1 MTVSNSRVIDVAAAE
16 LAHEALPPHQVTEG
30 APTTGL
36 QELGQLGDAHYGIW
50 EITPGVSTDVESDE
64 VFVVLSGR
72 ARIDFS
78 DDGSSIDV
86 GPGDL
91 VRLRADDKTV
101 WTVSETLRKVYVRV

>member
-36 QELGQLGDAHYGIW
+36 QELGQLDDAHYGIW

-78 DDGSSIDV
+78 DGSSIDV

-91 VRLRADDKTV
+91 VRLRAGEKTV
-101 WTVSETLRKVYVRV
+101 WTVSETLRKVYVSV